1 MKFRLKMKELKRS
14 QRGFTLIEVILAIA
28 LLGIIAVAFL
38 SAMGTGSL
46 SLFIADERATAESLA
61 RSQLEYVKN
70 QDYEDA
76 PDGGEA
82 VYTKINLDGY
92 DGYIIRSYDRA
103 GITDEVVG
111 VPWNTE
117 TDEPSDTDN
126 EIIIAEPLSP

>member
-1 MKFRLKMKELKRS
+1 MKFRLKLKELKRN

-70 QDYEDA
+70 QWYKDA
-76 PDGGEA
+76 PWNSTVNYNGYTVNVSADPLNTPDDGIQ
-82 VYTKINLDGY
+82 KITVVVSHSRPDKEVEVITLVGY
-92 DGYIIRSYDRA
+92 KVDR
-103 GITDEVVG
+103 
-111 VPWNTE
+111 
-117 TDEPSDTDN
+117 
-126 EIIIAEPLSP
+126 